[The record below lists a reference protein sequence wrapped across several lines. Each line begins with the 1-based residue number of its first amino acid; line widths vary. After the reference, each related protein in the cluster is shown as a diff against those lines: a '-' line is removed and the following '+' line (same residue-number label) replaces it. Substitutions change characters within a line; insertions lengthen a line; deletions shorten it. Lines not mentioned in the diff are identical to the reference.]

1 MKLILDTCSWL
12 KVRKL
17 DWEKIITLKNL
28 LYETDLWATHEIQTE
43 LQYYLS
49 DYLDLRN
56 FSIQKVSLHEL
67 SMFTEK
73 ELDSADLSLIEFGR
87 QNPNCIVVCDDGAAL
102 QMLDMFN
109 IQCFQLSEFIFFL
122 VKNDILKKNQAIK
135 SVKKLRD
142 WKNIKENKKKHLLS
156 KINAA
161 T

>member
-17 DWEKIITLKNL
+17 DREKIITLKNL

-49 DYLDLRN
+49 DYLDLQN
-56 FSIQKVSLHEL
+56 FSIQKVSLHKL
-67 SMFTEK
+67 SKFTEK

-87 QNPNCIVVCDDGAAL
+87 QNPNCIVICDDGAAL

-122 VKNDILKKNQAIK
+122 VKNDLLKKNQAIK

>member
-28 LYETDLWATHEIQTE
+28 LYETDLWATHEIQIE

-56 FSIQKVSLHEL
+56 FSIQKVSLHKL

-122 VKNDILKKNQAIK
+122 VKNDLLKKNQAIK